1 MLAVLWSP
9 AYRSENLAA
18 LRQDWPRVPLPADA
32 AALARGAAL
41 GRRIEELL
49 LSDRPADGVTVGTL
63 DPRVRGVADLE
74 SLDGRP
80 AESDLSVTAGWG
92 HEQVHSGR
100 QNAIDHAGFGP
111 RRPAPPAD
119 PEGAVDIYLSDRV
132 RWSNVPRSAWSFT
145 LGGYPVLKK
154 WLSYREEK
162 LLGRPLRPAEALHF
176 THTARRIVALRAL
189 EGELDA
195 HYRATAR
202 GANAGENTEG

>member
-1 MLAVLWSP
+1 M
-9 AYRSENLAA
+9 
-18 LRQDWPRVPLPADA
+18 
-32 AALARGAAL
+32 
-41 GRRIEELL
+41 L

-63 DPRVRGVADLE
+63 APRVRGVADLE

-80 AESDLSVTAGWG
+80 AESDLSITAGWG
-92 HEQVHSGR
+92 HEQVHAGRKTRSIMPGSGR
-100 QNAIDHAGFGP
+100 VDPH
-111 RRPAPPAD
+111 PAD
-119 PEGAVDIYLSDRV
+119 PERAVDIYLSDRV
-132 RWSNVPRSAWSFT
+132 RWSNVPRSAWGFT

-162 LLGRPLRPAEALHF
+162 LLGRPLRPEEALHF
-176 THTARRIVALRAL
+176 TQTARRIVALRAL